1 MFVFDDLI
9 EWNIRVDH
17 SEAIIPAHLNG
28 LLLMFWWLGGWFTFG
43 VLDVMSQLIH
53 IFKNN

>member
-1 MFVFDDLI
+1 MFVFDDLVG
-9 EWNIRVDH
+9 WNVGVDH

-28 LLLMFWWLGGWFTFG
+28 LFLMLWGLGGWFTFG

-53 IFKNN
+53 TFKRN